1 MHKIRELTGEKY
13 YSDCSYYTK
22 WILVFLNV
30 ISDTVAILAKFKFNT
45 NSHLGIILFI
55 FNNLNL

>member
-22 WILVFLNV
+22 LILVFLNFV
-30 ISDTVAILAKFKFNT
+30 SDAVAILAKFKFNS
-45 NSHLGIILFI
+45 NSHLGKLFV
-55 FNNLNL
+55 